1 MKILNHIP
9 SSITFISGIALLYC
23 GIYFMDNIE
32 YPFVSPISGI
42 AGISIFALS
51 FVIFEYEH
59 QQQRTNSNINSFS
72 TVSV

>member
-1 MKILNHIP
+1 MNRCTHIF
-9 SSITFISGIALLYC
+9 SFSTLTLGIVLLYC

-42 AGISIFALS
+42 AGISIFVLS
-51 FVIFEYEH
+51 FVIFEYENQH
-59 QQQRTNSNINSFS
+59 QRTNPNINSFS